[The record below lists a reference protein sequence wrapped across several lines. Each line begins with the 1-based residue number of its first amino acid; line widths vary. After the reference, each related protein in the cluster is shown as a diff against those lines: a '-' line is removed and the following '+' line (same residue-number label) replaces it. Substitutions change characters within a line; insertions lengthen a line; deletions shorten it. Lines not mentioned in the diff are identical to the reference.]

1 MATLTTLS
9 SRIAPTGLRAPSAS
23 TRRATARSVTAEA
36 QSDEGQSVT
45 LGQRAAAAA
54 LSAAL
59 IAAGPAHADLNK
71 YEAARGGE
79 FNRGSA
85 QQFGGYD
92 LQNVDVIKQYGK
104 DLRLSNFTGADM
116 RRANLSGANLK
127 GAYLMKAVA
136 FETNFEGADLSDALM
151 DRAVLVKANL
161 KDANLSRV
169 VFTSSDLADAD
180 IEGADFSDALLDNK
194 TQLALCKVASGV
206 NPETGVSTRKSL
218 NCSGAGGMRGNRGS
232 PSRYMTEDDAVK
244 PATEFDASRF
254 SMYSN

>member
-1 MATLTTLS
+1 MTTSLS
-9 SRIAPTGLRAPSAS
+9 SRVTAPTGLRAPSAGA
-23 TRRATARSVTAEA
+23 RRAASVRPVTAEA
-36 QSDEGQSVT
+36 RSDEGRSIS

-59 IAAGPAHADLNK
+59 LAAGPAHAELNK
-71 YEAARGGE
+71 FEAARGGE

-92 LQNVDVIKQYGK
+92 LQKADVVGKYGK

-116 RRANLSGANLK
+116 RRANLAGANLK
-127 GAYLMKAVA
+127 GAYMMKAVA

-151 DRAVLVKANL
+151 DRAVLNGANL
-161 KDANLSRV
+161 KNAILSRV
-169 VFTSSDLADAD
+169 VFTMSDLADAK

-194 TQLALCKVASGV
+194 TQMMLCKTAEGV

-218 NCSGAGGMRGNRGS
+218 NCGGSGGMRGNRGS
-232 PSRYMTEDDAVK
+232 PSRYMTEDDAEK
-244 PATEFDASRF
+244 PKAEFDASRF
-254 SMYSN
+254 SMYGN